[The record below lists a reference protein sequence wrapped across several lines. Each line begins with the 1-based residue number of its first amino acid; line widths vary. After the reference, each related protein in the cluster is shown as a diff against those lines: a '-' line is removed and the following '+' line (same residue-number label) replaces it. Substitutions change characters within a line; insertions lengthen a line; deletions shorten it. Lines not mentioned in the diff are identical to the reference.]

1 MDYFTDSELDT
12 FAVKSGRAIYTY
24 KEAKIPNEYIEATS
38 DDVLIYLEEQQ
49 LIWDTV
55 INYINMAR
63 HIAYKYNVAEVDDAV
78 HDVLPRMM
86 NAVHEYDPSKQV
98 HLSTFMYRAITWG
111 MIDYVRQSSMLRT
124 NSLLPEM
131 ESSCNELVELENNE
145 IVEYI
150 RKRLNEY
157 QRWIIDSRRDG
168 LTFREM
174 GSIANKSFALM
185 HHDYRKTQCL
195 VVQLMNTLEGVKQIQ
210 DVQGYNATST
220 H

>member
-1 MDYFTDSELDT
+1 MDYFTDTKLDT
-12 FAVKSGRAIYTY
+12 FAVKNGRAIYTY
-24 KEAKIPNEYIEATS
+24 KDTKLPDKYVDATS
-38 DDVLIYLEEQQ
+38 EDVLIYLEEQQ

-55 INYINMAR
+55 VKYINMAR
-63 HIAYKYNVAEVDDAV
+63 HIAYKYNVTEVDDAV
-78 HDVLPRMM
+78 HDVFPRMM
-86 NAVHEYDPSKQV
+86 KAVHEYDPSKQV

-111 MIDYVRQSSMLRT
+111 MIDYVRQPNILRT

-131 ESSCNELVELENNE
+131 ESSCDELIELENNE

-195 VVQLMNTLEGVKQIQ
+195 VVHLMGTLEGVKHSL
-210 DVQGYNATST
+210 DVQDYNVTST